1 MTLHCLSF
9 IGRQSFTGNQSLRSL
24 LPHSVSKSHAHLGQ
38 HQSETH
44 TVIMLV
50 FGICRQAKLHSEDMK
65 AITLT
70 PTQSVEAMLKV
81 IAQVKPEDSG
91 KYLDYNGEVLPY

>member
-1 MTLHCLSF
+1 MKATTLTPA
-9 IGRQSFTGNQSLRSL
+9 QSVEDMLALGSMVLSLRSDYAL
-24 LPHSVSKSHAHLGQ
+24 CV
-38 HQSETH
+38 
-44 TVIMLV
+44 
-50 FGICRQAKLHSEDMK
+50 ICRQAKLHSEDMK

-91 KYLDYNGEVLPY
+91 KYLDYNGEILPY